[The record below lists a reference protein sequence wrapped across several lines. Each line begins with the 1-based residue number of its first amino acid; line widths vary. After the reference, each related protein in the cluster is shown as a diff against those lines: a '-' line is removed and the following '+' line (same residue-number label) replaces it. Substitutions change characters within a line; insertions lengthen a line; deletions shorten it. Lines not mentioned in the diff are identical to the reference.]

1 MDREIQVVDIKN
13 RDHWPEVYQFM
24 VDDLTR
30 SIKEAKAN
38 YLVAL
43 GLFCYTEIV
52 GRHILRFR
60 EKKIDLPLSGKGDND
75 RCFNVFA
82 KDYLGYSEI
91 LDKNPKAFDV
101 YRNGLSHEF
110 YIKKHP
116 AGRATGV
123 FLYYGDDEK
132 DREKMR
138 ATGIDL
144 DKGIA
149 ISTDGINRVFVIEPY
164 LNAFIKGIDTICEE
178 MWNARWHPITGPFS

>member
-1 MDREIQVVDIKN
+1 MEREIEIIKIEN

-24 VDDLTR
+24 VDDLIR

-43 GLFCYTEIV
+43 GLFCYTEVV

-60 EKKIDLPLSGKGDND
+60 EKKINQLFRNNG
-75 RCFNVFA
+75 RCFKTFA
-82 KDYLGYSEI
+82 KDYLGYGEI
-91 LDKNPKAFDV
+91 LDKNPNAFDV

-110 YIKKHP
+110 YIKKDP

-123 FLYYGDDEK
+123 FLYYGDDER
-132 DREKMR
+132 DRNKMR
-138 ATGIDL
+138 ASGIDL

-149 ISTDGINRVFVIEPY
+149 ISTDGVNRVFVIEPY
-164 LNAFIKGIDTICEE
+164 LNAFIKGIDVVSEE
-178 MWNARWHPITGPFS
+178 MWNAGWNPITGAF